1 MQKGASLKQVWG
13 RLVRAIHAMETR
25 LDFVCHPKFGH
36 LTFCPTNIGTGLR
49 ASVHV
54 KVPNCAATGQLDPLC
69 ASMDLQ
75 PRGIHGEHTESV
87 GGVYDISNK
96 IRIGRTEWDLI
107 NTMWVGVEKMLDI
120 ELGGAGA
127 PAAAPVAAPAAHAAH
142 PKKLSLTQKY
152 LPPNA
157 WAQLSKTTS
166 FGTTIID
173 CCKSALEN
181 PDSNVGLYAPGKISF
196 FLFVPC

>member
-1 MQKGASLKQVWG
+1 
-13 RLVRAIHAMETR
+13 METR

-54 KVPNCAATGQLDPLC
+54 KVPNTAASGKLDTLC

-107 NTMWVGVEKMLDI
+107 NTMWVGVEKMLDN
-120 ELGGAGA
+120 EL
-127 PAAAPVAAPAAHAAH
+127 AAPA
-142 PKKLSLTQKY
+142 Q
-152 LPPNA
+152 
-157 WAQLSKTTS
+157 
-166 FGTTIID
+166 
-173 CCKSALEN
+173 
-181 PDSNVGLYAPGKISF
+181 
-196 FLFVPC
+196 